1 MVTLLLIAIC
11 VLVLVVIFV
20 LVTRMMMTLHAR
32 ARSDVGGDGEES
44 DEEMSSEGRSVAA
57 TEYAPMPA
65 VAPVASGARE
75 YRSFPRSEEGEE
87 EGPAVRQALHGY
99 AEVGNV
105 RSSAIEHQYV
115 AMPL

>member
-1 MVTLLLIAIC
+1 MVTLLLIAIG

-20 LVTRMMMTLHAR
+20 LVARLMMLHFR
-32 ARSDVGGDGEES
+32 ARSDVGGDGEEGG
-44 DEEMSSEGRSVAA
+44 EEMSSEGRNVAA
-57 TEYAPMPA
+57 TEYAPIPA